1 MKVKVENET
10 LVKDTKTGVIQETD
24 KSKLR
29 KHRSIRR
36 AIKQREQ
43 SIDTLIEKINKLE
56 QQMERITD
64 GKFNV

>member
-10 LVKDTKTGVIQETD
+10 LVKDIKSGVIQETD

-36 AIKQREQ
+36 ALKERER
-43 SIDTLIEKINKLE
+43 SIDTLIDKINKLE
-56 QQMERITD
+56 QQMQQITD
-64 GKFNV
+64 GKSV

>member
-10 LVKDTKTGVIQETD
+10 LVKDTKTGVVQETD
-24 KSKLR
+24 KGKLR